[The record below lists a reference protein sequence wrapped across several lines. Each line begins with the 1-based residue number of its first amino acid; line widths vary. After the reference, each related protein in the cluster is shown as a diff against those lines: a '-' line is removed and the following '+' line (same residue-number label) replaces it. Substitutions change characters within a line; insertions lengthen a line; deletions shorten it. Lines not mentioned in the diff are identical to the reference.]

1 MTKLAT
7 TKTFSQKRVSKT
19 LAKSSLEKLAT
30 TKLSSRGQVVIPEE
44 IREQMHLNTGDQFI
58 VFAEKD
64 VLILKTI
71 TRPDISEFNTLV
83 TKARRKATEL
93 GMTKAS
99 LDEAIKE
106 ARK

>member
-1 MTKLAT
+1 MN
-7 TKTFSQKRVSKT
+7 
-19 LAKSSLEKLAT
+19 KLAT

-44 IREQMHLNTGDQFI
+44 IRKQIHLNTGDQFI

-83 TKARRKATEL
+83 TKARHKTAEL
-93 GMTKAS
+93 GMIKTD
-99 LDEAIKE
+99 LDEAIKD